1 MPTEKRPPIFRRTAR
16 VRLIGNSLIAV
27 LSLAHAAAVAAE
39 PKAAAKKPEEAPP
52 TVRLTIRPEAEP
64 RPALKY
70 HLLPPLLDRQPGNA
84 AVFYNKA
91 ALMYQQNAALAKQGD
106 KVSEWNDLPLDK
118 LPLDEIEKTLAPW
131 STVFA
136 EIGFAVKREHC
147 DWQLP
152 IREQVPFTI
161 LLPEIQTLRA
171 LARALRLQARW
182 QVAQRQYDDAVGTL
196 ATMYAMARHC
206 GEGQTLIQ
214 GLVGIS
220 FVGMVAQVQEDMAG
234 QPGAPNLYWALTW
247 LPRPFIEL
255 RRANEFEMDTIY
267 LWKPELRRLGQP
279 RSADAWRDLFDD
291 LAQGL
296 SDLDPGMDQDERRLI
311 LLGKAI
317 QGYPRAKQE
326 LIAAG
331 RLSEQIEAMPVAQVL
346 VLHTVRTYDDLR
358 DNQFK
363 WMGLP
368 FWQAHD
374 GMQRASERLRAES
387 RRREIIPLAG
397 MLLPAV
403 QSVSNAQ
410 ARGERTIAMLRTI
423 EALRLYAAAH
433 DGRLPKQ
440 LDDIHE
446 VPVPHDPL
454 TGGPFIYELSDN
466 TAVLEAPL
474 LEGMAPQLGKRYE
487 LRVAR

>member
-1 MPTEKRPPIFRRTAR
+1 MRTQKRPLVLRRTAR
-16 VRLIGNSLIAV
+16 GCVIGISSIAV
-27 LSLAHAAAVAAE
+27 LSLAHAAARAAE

-52 TVRLTIRPEAEP
+52 TVRLTLHPADAP

-70 HLLPPLLDRQPGNA
+70 RLLPPLLDRQPGNA

-91 ALMYQQNAALAKQGD
+91 ALMYQQNAELTKQGD
-106 KVSEWNDLPLDK
+106 KVSQWNELPLDK

-136 EIGFAVKREHC
+136 EIGFAAKREQC

-152 IREQVPFTI
+152 IREQMPFTI
-161 LLPEIQTLRA
+161 LLPEFQTLRA
-171 LARALRLQARW
+171 VARAVRLRARW
-182 QVAQRQYDDAVGTL
+182 QVAKHQYDDAVETM
-196 ATMYAMARHC
+196 ATMYAMSRHC
-206 GEGQTLIQ
+206 ADGQTLIQ

-220 FVGMVAQVQEDMAG
+220 FVGMIAQVQEDMAG
-234 QPGAPNLYWALTW
+234 QPGAPNLYWALTY
-247 LPRPFIEL
+247 LPRPFIDL
-255 RRANEFEMDTIY
+255 RHGNEFEMDTIY
-267 LWKPELRRLGQP
+267 LWKPELRRLDEP
-279 RSADAWRDLFDD
+279 RSADAWRDLFDE
-291 LAQGL
+291 LAGGL
-296 SDLDPGMDQDERRLI
+296 ADFEGGMDKSERRLI

-317 QGYPRAKQE
+317 QGYPRAKRE

-331 RLSEQIEAMPVAQVL
+331 RLSEQVEAMPVAQVL
-346 VLHTVRTYDDLR
+346 LLHTVRTYDDLR

-368 FWQAHD
+368 FWQAHG
-374 GMQRASERLRAES
+374 GMQRASERLGAES

-397 MLLPAV
+397 TFLPAV
-403 QSVSNAQ
+403 QSVSHAQ
-410 ARGERTIAMLRTI
+410 ARGDRNIAMLRAI

-433 DGRLPKQ
+433 DGRLPQQ
-440 LDDIHE
+440 LDDISE

-454 TGGPFIYELSDN
+454 SGGPFIYESSEN

-474 LEGMAPQLGKRYE
+474 VEGMTPQLGKRYE
-487 LRVAR
+487 LSVAE

>member
-1 MPTEKRPPIFRRTAR
+1 MTTEKRPPVLRRATR
-16 VRLIGNSLIAV
+16 GCVSGLSLLAV
-27 LSLAHAAAVAAE
+27 LCLAHAALAAE

-52 TVRLTIRPEAEP
+52 TIRLTLRPAAEP

-91 ALMYQQNAALAKQGD
+91 ALMYQQNPELVKQGD
-106 KVSEWNDLPLDK
+106 KVSQWNDLPLDK

-136 EIGFAVKREHC
+136 EIGFAVKREQC

-161 LLPEIQTLRA
+161 LLPEFQTLRA
-171 LARALRLQARW
+171 VARALRLKARW
-182 QVAQRQYDDAVGTL
+182 QVAKRQYNDAVDTL
-196 ATMYAMARHC
+196 ANMYAMARHC
-206 GEGQTLIQ
+206 GAGQTLIQ

-220 FVGMVAQVQEDMAG
+220 FVGMIAQIQEDLAG

-247 LPRPFIEL
+247 LPRPFIDL
-255 RRANEFEMDTIY
+255 RQADEFEMETIY
-267 LWKPELRRLGQP
+267 LWMPELRRLDQS
-279 RSADAWRDLFDD
+279 RSADAWRDLFDG
-291 LAQGL
+291 LAGGL
-296 SDLDPGMDQDERRLI
+296 ADFESVGDKNEERLI

-331 RLSEQIEAMPVAQVL
+331 RLPEQVEAMPVAQVL
-346 VLHTVRTYDDLR
+346 LLHTMRTYDDLR

-374 GMQRASERLRAES
+374 GLEQAASKLGHEA
-387 RRREIIPLAG
+387 RRREIIPLAQ
-397 MLLPAV
+397 LFLPAV
-403 QSVSNAQ
+403 QHASNAQ

-440 LDDIHE
+440 LDDIGE

-454 TGGPFIYELSDN
+454 TGGPFIYESSDN

-474 LEGMAPQLGKRYE
+474 LNGMAPQLGKRYE
-487 LRVAR
+487 ISVTE

>member
-1 MPTEKRPPIFRRTAR
+1 MLVTKWLPAKRPR
-16 VRLIGNSLIAV
+16 VLAV
-27 LSLAHAAAVAAE
+27 LIVVLSFAHTAALAAE
-39 PKAAAKKPEEAPP
+39 PKAAAKKPDDAPP
-52 TVRLTIRPEAEP
+52 TVRIALRPAAEP
-64 RPALKY
+64 RPALRY

-91 ALMYQQNAALAKQGD
+91 ALMYQQNPELVKQGD
-106 KVSEWNDLPLDK
+106 KVSQWNDLPLDK
-118 LPLDEIEKTLAPW
+118 LPLEEIEKTLAPW

-136 EIGFAVKREHC
+136 EIGFAAKREQC

-152 IREQVPFTI
+152 VREQMPFTI
-161 LLPEIQTLRA
+161 LLPEFQTLRA
-171 LARALRLQARW
+171 VARAVRLRARW
-182 QVAQRQYDDAVGTL
+182 QVAKHQYDDAVETT

-214 GLVGIS
+214 GLVGLS
-220 FVGMVAQVQEDMAG
+220 FVGMIAQVQEDMAG

-247 LPRPFIEL
+247 LPQPFIEL

-267 LWKPELRRLGQP
+267 LWKPELRRLEQP
-279 RSADAWRDLFDD
+279 RSAAAWRDMFDD

-296 SDLDPGMDQDERRLI
+296 SDLDPGMDQEERRLI

-326 LIAAG
+326 LISAG
-331 RLSEQIEAMPVAQVL
+331 RLPEQVEAMPVAQVL
-346 VLHTVRTYDDLR
+346 LLHTLRTYDDLR

-374 GMQRASERLRAES
+374 GLEQAASMLGHEAQ
-387 RRREIIPLAG
+387 RREIIPLAQL
-397 MLLPAV
+397 LLPAV
-403 QSVSNAQ
+403 RHASNAQ
-410 ARGERTIAMLRTI
+410 ARGERTIAMLRTV

-433 DGRLPKQ
+433 EGRLPQQ
-440 LDDIHE
+440 LDDIRE

-454 TGGPFIYELSDN
+454 SGGPFIYECSDN

-474 LEGMAPQLGKRYE
+474 VEGMSPQLGKRYE
-487 LRVAR
+487 LSVAE